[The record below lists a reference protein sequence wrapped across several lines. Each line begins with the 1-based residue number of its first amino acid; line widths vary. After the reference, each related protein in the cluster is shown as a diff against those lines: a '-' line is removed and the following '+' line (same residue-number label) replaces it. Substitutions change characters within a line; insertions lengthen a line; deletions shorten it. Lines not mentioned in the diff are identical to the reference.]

1 MYDIGVCACPGIVVV
16 DQLVVKNR
24 CGRNSSDIAPAGT
37 LNRWGKDDSYFI
49 VVESVDLNRW
59 SWNSSSHY
67 NVVGQVALN
76 RWGWNVGFAPSHAAF
91 LLPSSSPQFGSVV
104 VVVKVNE
111 VVVPVTVVVVLV
123 WVRVVVAVTVVG
135 THDPQSTGHKV
146 CMDTPARS
154 TLHLSADCVW
164 HPVGSGKP
172 LHTAVVVV
180 VDVVVQA
187 SHKAGQLAT
196 IVGPQNRSVQSAG
209 PKSRHPSMSKLPA
222 QFAMV
227 LVVVV
232 VVLTTVVVGVE
243 VSVVTKH
250 RSRSPPSADSKS
262 VFKIPAAASHPAC
275 DSKTT

>member
-1 MYDIGVCACPGIVVV
+1 MLDTLWHGNSTWKLIRNGSSKVPPPMGLTRSLLLSEREGGKVVV
-16 DQLVVKNR
+16 HVPHNAGHVFLSRAPKIALVQ
-24 CGRNSSDIAPAGT
+24 
-37 LNRWGKDDSYFI
+37 
-49 VVESVDLNRW
+49 
-59 SWNSSSHY
+59 SSSLKSPHT
-67 NVVGQVALN
+67 LTLS
-76 RWGWNVGFAPSHAAF
+76 RIP
-91 LLPSSSPQFGSVV
+91 PQFGSVV

-164 HPVGSGKP
+164 HPVGSGNP